1 MPVYEIAQFDVRP
14 EARVR
19 AERAMHEFANYVRA
33 ELPDSSW
40 TTYRDPG
47 KPHAYM
53 AITVAAS
60 PAARAR
66 HRSAPGTQAFLSA
79 IEPLLDGA
87 INITDCDLV
96 TSSDLGKRPPPRGR

>member
-1 MPVYEIAQFDVRP
+1 MPLFEIAQFEIRP
-14 EARVR
+14 EARVK
-19 AERAMHEFANYVRA
+19 AERVMHEFANYVRT
-33 ELPDSSW
+33 ELPDSTW

-47 KPHAYM
+47 ARAHYM
-53 AITVAAS
+53 AITIVNS

-87 INITDCDLV
+87 INITDCELV
-96 TSSDLGKRPPPRGR
+96 TSSDLGRRSPVKGR